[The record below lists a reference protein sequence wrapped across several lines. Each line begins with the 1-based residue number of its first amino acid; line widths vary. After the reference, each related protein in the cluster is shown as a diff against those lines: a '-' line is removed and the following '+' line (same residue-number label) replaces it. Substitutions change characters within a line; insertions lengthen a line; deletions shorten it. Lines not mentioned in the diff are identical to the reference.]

1 MREAFHLKELNIVGD
16 LIPKADKANAAD
28 LAAAIIEAQEGQEME
43 DLILDLEERYCSESC
58 EELPVEV
65 TRLFN
70 ALVNSSINRLGW
82 FYLDLLPGW
91 FAHFEA

>member
-1 MREAFHLKELNIVGD
+1 MREAYRLKELNIVGE

-28 LAAAIIEAQEGQEME
+28 LAAAIIEAQEGGQEME

-70 ALVNSSINRLGW
+70 ALVNSSITRL
-82 FYLDLLPGW
+82 
-91 FAHFEA
+91 

>member
-1 MREAFHLKELNIVGD
+1 MREASHLKELNIVGD

-70 ALVNSSINRLGW
+70 ALVNSSITELRCFNLNLLDGW
-82 FYLDLLPGW
+82 FSHL
-91 FAHFEA
+91 EA

>member
-1 MREAFHLKELNIVGD
+1 MREASHLKELNIVGD

-70 ALVNSSINRLGW
+70 ALVNSSITRLRW